1 MSMTISVEVQ
11 GMTCSHCVNSVTEE
25 LMLLPPVTQV
35 VVDLELGIVTVE
47 SDSPLEISDVEQA
60 VEEAGYSLVAHQ

>member
-1 MSMTISVEVQ
+1 MTISVEVQ

-60 VEEAGYSLVAHQ
+60 VEEAGYSLVAHP

>member
-1 MSMTISVEVQ
+1 MTISVEVQ
-11 GMTCSHCVNSVTEE
+11 GMTCNHCVNSVTEE

-60 VEEAGYSLVAHQ
+60 VEEAGYSLVAHP